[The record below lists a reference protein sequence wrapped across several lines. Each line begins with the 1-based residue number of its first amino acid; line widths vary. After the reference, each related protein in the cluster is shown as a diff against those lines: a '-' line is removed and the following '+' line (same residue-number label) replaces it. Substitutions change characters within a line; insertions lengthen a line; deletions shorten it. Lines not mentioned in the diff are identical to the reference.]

1 MTNNNEGV
9 ELKWSVMDLMEDRCK
24 LSIKKNVLYREGESE
39 LLRELELENDLFSIV
54 RRMTWCRA
62 GNEFKRLP

>member
-54 RRMTWCRA
+54 RMTWYRA
-62 GNEFKRLP
+62 GNGFKRLP